1 MDEYA
6 GYAGKAGGSAG
17 QYRDRLMVI
26 AAGNDGDTTGFLGT
40 PADSFNGL
48 VVGALDAGGSSA
60 WDDPL
65 RVPLPQAAPYS
76 SWRPLANGRA
86 GVDLVAPG
94 TRIWSTL
101 AINYFGQNGLVAG
114 TADGTSLAAPH
125 VAGEAAL
132 LYGANATPL
141 NGLSDKGTPLSL
153 DHKLMKAIIMNS
165 ADKIA
170 GVDSNGTA
178 QTEWQPGRLVWTND
192 VLNAEVPLNYA
203 VGAGMANAYEAFLQ
217 FRESSNRFW
226 HVNTLA
232 STGSDIYYTFS
243 DGKFTNSVQF
253 MTNLLGVTATLVWD
267 RHVDYTVN
275 TDTNNL
281 TLGTL
286 DKDLLSNLDLVLQK
300 ETSPGQWTN
309 VFMSAGSLD
318 SVEHLY
324 VPVMPGPGN
333 YRIGVL
339 GTEIAEPALGEQYAL
354 AVRFYTVPE
363 PATCGLLAF
372 GAFLMTAGRRR
383 RRQ

>member
-1 MDEYA
+1 
-6 GYAGKAGGSAG
+6 
-17 QYRDRLMVI
+17 
-26 AAGNDGDTTGFLGT
+26 
-40 PADSFNGL
+40 
-48 VVGALDAGGSSA
+48 
-60 WDDPL
+60 
-65 RVPLPQAAPYS
+65 
-76 SWRPLANGRA
+76 
-86 GVDLVAPG
+86 
-94 TRIWSTL
+94 
-101 AINYFGQNGLVAG
+101 
-114 TADGTSLAAPH
+114 
-125 VAGEAAL
+125 
-132 LYGANATPL
+132 
-141 NGLSDKGTPLSL
+141 
-153 DHKLMKAIIMNS
+153 
-165 ADKIA
+165 
-170 GVDSNGTA
+170 
-178 QTEWQPGRLVWTND
+178 VWTND